1 MASPLAPG
9 FQLHIPKPHLIYDT
23 HPTAHTECPNRTL
36 RRAAG
41 FPTATN
47 LYLPLRSFFLNL
59 HLLFMIRDWFNPCRC
74 GIRGS
79 TFIEITKRASDYA
92 MQNIIWSIMPVL
104 VPMPVPHLKW
114 KPSRKVHLAKASSR
128 AAAKALRLATFVNT
142 FSGQNLLRRQ

>member
-9 FQLHIPKPHLIYDT
+9 FQLHIPKPHLIYDL

-41 FPTATN
+41 FPTAMN

-59 HLLFMIRDWFNPCRC
+59 HLLFMIRDWLNPLRF
-74 GIRGS
+74 GIRRS
-79 TFIEITKRASDYA
+79 TCANIAEWASHYVT
-92 MQNIIWSIMPVL
+92 QNIIWSIMRTFIA
-104 VPMPVPHLKW
+104 MPVPHLKW
-114 KPSRKVHLAKASSR
+114 KPSRKVHLARASNRSV
-128 AAAKALRLATFVNT
+128 AWPLRLATSVNT

>member
-1 MASPLAPG
+1 
-9 FQLHIPKPHLIYDT
+9 
-23 HPTAHTECPNRTL
+23 
-36 RRAAG
+36 
-41 FPTATN
+41 
-47 LYLPLRSFFLNL
+47 
-59 HLLFMIRDWFNPCRC
+59 
-74 GIRGS
+74 
-79 TFIEITKRASDYA
+79 